1 MKKIIQIPSAIGLFI
16 LLHSCTKLETNVYDK
31 VTRFWQ
37 TPEQVAAGVA
47 PAYTKLRDIMAPDG
61 MYALLEIS
69 SDEIIVPTRGGD
81 WADNGIWRDLWMHTW
96 TPGSSPVE
104 NGWQFL
110 YSAIARVN
118 TILKTVEALNPK
130 PATFTSIQAELKIIR
145 AFYYLQALDLFGNVP
160 IVYENADVSC
170 LKNTPRAD
178 VFAFVEKEIKD
189 NLPQLT
195 TEVNSYTYGRA
206 TQWFAYAM
214 LAKLYLNAMVYTGR
228 PRWADCIAACDAIL
242 NSKHYLLETDFF
254 ANFSIANESSKENI
268 FVIPFDREKGLDF
281 FGIQLFTLNYVS
293 NASFGLEAGG
303 VNGLCSPA
311 AIYQQFD
318 SRDRRRK
325 MFLVGQQYINQV
337 EDPAHLQYD
346 RLGHPLIFD
355 PVITTFRIPFPQAE
369 GAGARCAKWEF
380 NKQGFGNMSND
391 FAIYRLADIILMKA
405 EAQFRNGDVAA
416 ALTTIN
422 QKIGGVSIRSR
433 AGMPDFSAGEMNLD
447 GLQAERERELSWEGH
462 RRTDLIRFGHFT
474 DARTPEKGVS
484 ENYRTMFPIPEPEL
498 AKNPCLVQNPGY

>member
-1 MKKIIQIPSAIGLFI
+1 
-16 LLHSCTKLETNVYDK
+16 
-31 VTRFWQ
+31 
-37 TPEQVAAGVA
+37 
-47 PAYTKLRDIMAPDG
+47 
-61 MYALLEIS
+61 
-69 SDEIIVPTRGGD
+69 D

-96 TPGSSPVE
+96 TPGSPPVE
-104 NGWQFL
+104 NGWQFI

-130 PATFTSIQAELKIIR
+130 PATFTSIQAELKTIR
-145 AFYYLQALDLFGNVP
+145 AYYYLLALDLFGNVP
-160 IVYENADVSC
+160 LVDENSDVSC

-178 VFAFVEKEIKD
+178 VFAYVEKEIKD

-195 TEVNSYTYGRA
+195 TDVTPYTYGRA

-214 LAKLYLNAMVYTGR
+214 LAKLYLNAAVYTGT

-242 NSKHYLLETDFF
+242 NGRRYSLETDFF
-254 ANFSIANESSKENI
+254 ANFSVANENSKENI
-268 FVIPFDREKGLDF
+268 FVIPFDREKGLDW
-281 FGIQLFTLNYVS
+281 FGIQVLTLNYVS
-293 NASFGLEAGG
+293 NTTFGLESGG
-303 VNGLCSPA
+303 ANGFCSPA
-311 AIYQQFD
+311 AICQQFD
-318 SRDRRRK
+318 ARDKRRK

-346 RLGHPLIFD
+346 RLGQPLIFD
-355 PVITTFRIPFPQAE
+355 PVITTFSIPYPKAE

-391 FAIYRLADIILMKA
+391 FAVYRLADIVLMKA
-405 EAQFRNGDVAA
+405 EAQFRNGDAAA
-416 ALTTIN
+416 ALTTVN
-422 QKIGGVSIRSR
+422 QKTDGVSIRSR

-447 GLQAERERELSWEGH
+447 GLLAERERELSWEGH

-484 ENYRTMFPIPEPEL
+484 ENYRTLFPIPEPEL
-498 AKNPCLVQNPGY
+498 AKNPC